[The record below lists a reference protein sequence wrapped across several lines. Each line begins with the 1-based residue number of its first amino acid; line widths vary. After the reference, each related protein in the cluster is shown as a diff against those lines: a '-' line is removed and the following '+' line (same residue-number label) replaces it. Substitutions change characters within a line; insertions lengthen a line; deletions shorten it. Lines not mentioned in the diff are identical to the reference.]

1 MPIEQLPVQDA
12 NLDARITSNQQF
24 NITNSVAATNTT
36 GNLGVLYQATQA
48 TCTTC
53 NNNLTGTDC
62 ATCAAQQTL

>member
-24 NITNSVAATNTT
+24 NITNSVAAPNTT
-36 GNLGVLYQATQA
+36 GNLGVMYQATQV
-48 TCTTC
+48 TCATC